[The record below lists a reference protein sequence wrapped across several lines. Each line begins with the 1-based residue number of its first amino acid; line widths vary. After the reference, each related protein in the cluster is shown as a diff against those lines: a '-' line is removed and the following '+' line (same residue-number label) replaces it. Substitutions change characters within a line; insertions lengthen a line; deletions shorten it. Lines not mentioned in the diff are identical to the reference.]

1 MTTHSTYNP
10 DVIAAIATPRGNAAI
25 AVIRVS
31 GEGAIA
37 LCDGVFAPK
46 AGAPLASRKGWTCA
60 LGEIRD
66 GDETVDTVVA
76 TVYRAPK
83 SYTGE
88 DCVEFACHGG
98 VFVTERVLE
107 TLLKAGAR
115 QARGGEF
122 SKRAFL
128 NGRLG
133 LTEAESVMSVVSAR
147 SAEALK
153 LANRQAGGALD
164 RGLRELR
171 DAANE
176 ILIHISAEAD
186 FPEEDI
192 PELPRGE
199 AVDKLFDL
207 SDRCLKLAGTYE
219 GGLALTEGVDAVIA
233 GRANVGKSTLMNLLA
248 GRERSIVSDV
258 PGTTR
263 DVVES
268 AVVCGGVLLK
278 LADTAGLRDAP
289 EEIER
294 RGVELANARLDA
306 ASLVIAVFDGSEELK
321 DEDFSLLKRAPQIAV
336 INKCDKPRGM
346 DISPIED
353 ECAFVVEM
361 CAKTGEGLDAL
372 AEAVRAVTGADDFDD
387 ADWWCASLHQR
398 DCLRKAGEGLAA
410 AGLALKRGFEA
421 DIAAVDLREAV
432 AALDECAGRNVAD
445 DVIDGIFSTF
455 CVGK

>member
-1 MTTHSTYNP
+1 MQKSLPTS
-10 DVIAAIATPRGNAAI
+10 DIIAAIATPRGNAAI
-25 AVIRVS
+25 SVIRVS
-31 GEGAIA
+31 GPGAFA
-37 LCDGVFAPK
+37 LCDRVFTAK
-46 AGAPLASRKGWTCA
+46 NGGALASRKGWTCA
-60 LGEIRD
+60 LGEVRD
-66 GDETVDTVVA
+66 GDEVVDTVVA
-76 TVYRAPK
+76 TVFRAPK

-88 DCVEFACHGG
+88 DCVEFSCHGG

-107 TLLKAGAR
+107 TLLRAGAR
-115 QARGGEF
+115 QAGGGEF
-122 SKRAFL
+122 SQRAFL

-133 LTEAESVMSVVSAR
+133 LTEAEAVMSVVSAR

-164 RGLRELR
+164 RGLKALRE
-171 DAANE
+171 AANE

-186 FPEEDI
+186 FPEEEI
-192 PELPRGE
+192 PELPREE
-199 AVDKLFDL
+199 AVDRLFEL

-248 GRERSIVSDV
+248 GSERSIVSDV

-289 EEIER
+289 DEIER
-294 RGVELANARLDA
+294 RGVELAEARLDA
-306 ASLVIAVFDGSEELK
+306 ASLTIAVFDGSEPLTK
-321 DEDFSLLKRAPQIAV
+321 EDLQLLKRAPQIAV
-336 INKCDKPRGM
+336 INKCDMPRRI
-346 DISPIED
+346 DVSPIED
-353 ECAFVVEM
+353 ECACVVEM
-361 CAKTGEGLDAL
+361 CAKTGEGLDAF
-372 AEAVRAVTGADDFDD
+372 ASATRAVTGADDFAD
-387 ADWWCASLHQR
+387 ADGWCASLHQR
-398 DCLRKAGEGLAA
+398 DCLRKAGECLAA

-432 AALDECAGRNVAD
+432 AALDECTGKDVAQ
-445 DVIDGIFSTF
+445 DVINGIFSTF

>member
-1 MTTHSTYNP
+1 MTPHPTFKS

-37 LCDGVFAPK
+37 LCDVVFTPK
-46 AGAPLASRKGWTCA
+46 TGAPLASRRGWTCA
-60 LGEIRD
+60 LGEVRD
-66 GDETVDTVVA
+66 GDEAVDTVVA

-128 NGRLG
+128 NGRLA
-133 LTEAESVMSVVSAR
+133 LSEAEAVMSVVSAR
-147 SAEALK
+147 SAQALK

-164 RGLRELR
+164 RALKALREE
-171 DAANE
+171 AAAV
-176 ILIHISAEAD
+176 LIHISAEAD
-186 FPEEDI
+186 FPEEEI
-192 PELPRGE
+192 PELPRNE
-199 AVDKLFDL
+199 AVDRLFDL
-207 SDRCLKLAGTYE
+207 SDRCLKIAGTYE
-219 GGLALTEGVDAVIA
+219 GGLALTEGVETVIA

-268 AVVCGGVLLK
+268 AVVCGGVLLR

-294 RGVELANARLDA
+294 RGVELANERLDA
-306 ASLVIAVFDGSEELK
+306 ASLIIAVFDGSEPLGA
-321 DEDFSLLKRAPQIAV
+321 EDLSLLKRAPQIAV
-336 INKCDKPRGM
+336 INKCDKPRGI
-346 DISPIED
+346 DVSPIED

-372 AEAVRAVTGADDFDD
+372 ADAVRTVTGADDFDD
-387 ADWWCASLHQR
+387 ADGWCASLHQR
-398 DCLRKAGEGLAA
+398 DCLRRAGEGLAA

-432 AALDECAGRNVAD
+432 AALDECAGRNVGE
-445 DVIDGIFSTF
+445 DVIDGIFSSF

>member
-1 MTTHSTYNP
+1 MPKALPSS
-10 DVIAAIATPRGNAAI
+10 DIIAAVATAHGNAAI

-37 LCDGVFAPK
+37 LCDGVFTPK
-46 AGAPLASRKGWTCA
+46 AGGPLALRKGWTCA

-83 SYTGE
+83 SFTGE
-88 DCVEFACHGG
+88 DCVEIACHGG
-98 VFVTERVLE
+98 VFVTERVLG

-133 LTEAESVMSVVSAR
+133 LTEAESVMNVVYAR

-164 RGLRELR
+164 RGLKALREE
-171 DAANE
+171 ANE

-186 FPEEDI
+186 FPDEDV
-192 PELPRGE
+192 PELPINE
-199 AVDKLFDL
+199 AIDRLFEL

-219 GGLALTEGVDAVIA
+219 GGLALTEGVDTVIA

-248 GRERSIVSDV
+248 GSERSIVSDEA
-258 PGTTR
+258 GTTR

-278 LADTAGLRDAP
+278 LADTAGLRGAA
-289 EEIER
+289 EGVER
-294 RGVELANARLDA
+294 RGVELAEARLDA
-306 ASLVIAVFDGSEELK
+306 ASLIIAVFDGSEPLQS
-321 DEDFSLLKRAPQIAV
+321 EDLGLLKRAPQIAV
-336 INKCDKPRGM
+336 INKCDKPRKI
-346 DISPIED
+346 DISPLED
-353 ECAFVVEM
+353 ECAYVVEM
-361 CAKTGEGLDAL
+361 CAKTGEGLEAL
-372 AEAVRAVTGADDFDD
+372 ASAVRAVTGADDFAD
-387 ADWWCASLHQR
+387 ADGWCASLHQR
-398 DCLRKAGEGLAA
+398 DCLRRAGEGLAA

-421 DIAAVDLREAV
+421 DIAALDLRDAV
-432 AALDECAGRNVAD
+432 AALDECTGKDVAE
-445 DVIDGIFSTF
+445 DVIEGIFKNF